1 MLCFQYD
8 RSVLFRAHC
17 RINKWGAL
25 LKLVELALESV
36 RILKEAGEEGIKSDV
51 LAQRLSTPKRRVYD
65 VIAVL
70 KALGQVDTSR
80 KFDGTTIVWVDHS
93 KDFVSKQSH
102 EELKVRLSQE
112 SEERKEFQ
120 VQVAEL
126 KEQLR
131 ITRSKLR
138 RDVQSIEMV
147 NKTEF
152 LTTQLRVRA
161 LSSNG
166 IKSVRNSGI
175 EVLIETHESGMIVDP
190 SEIQVDENEA
200 LLKHLQR
207 Q

>member
-1 MLCFQYD
+1 
-8 RSVLFRAHC
+8 
-17 RINKWGAL
+17 

-93 KDFVSKQSH
+93 KDFVSKQSY
-102 EELKVRLSQE
+102 EELRGHLSQE

>member
-1 MLCFQYD
+1 M
-8 RSVLFRAHC
+8 LFRAHC
-17 RINKWGAL
+17 RIDKWGAL

-36 RILKEAGEEGIKSDV
+36 RILREAGEEGIKSDV
-51 LAQRLSTPKRRVYD
+51 LARRLDTPKRRVYD
-65 VIAVL
+65 VVAVL

-80 KFDGTTIVWVDHS
+80 KFDGTTIVWIDHS
-93 KDFVSKQSH
+93 KDYVPKQSY
-102 EELKVRLSQE
+102 EELRVRLNQE
-112 SEERKEFQ
+112 SEERKQFQ

-138 RDVQSIEMV
+138 RDVQAVEMA

-166 IKSVRNSGI
+166 IKRVEHSGI
-175 EVLIETHESGMIVDP
+175 EVLIETHESGMVVDP
-190 SEIQVDENEA
+190 SEIEVDENEA
-200 LLKHLQR
+200 LLKNLQR
-207 Q
+207 I

>member
-1 MLCFQYD
+1 M
-8 RSVLFRAHC
+8 
-17 RINKWGAL
+17 
-25 LKLVELALESV
+25 LKLLELALESV

-51 LAQRLSTPKRRVYD
+51 LARRLDTPKRRVYD
-65 VIAVL
+65 VVAVL

-80 KFDGTTIVWVDHS
+80 KFDGTTIVWIDHS
-93 KDFVSKQSH
+93 KEFVPKLSF
-102 EELKVRLSQE
+102 EELRLRLTQE
-112 SEERKEFQ
+112 SEERKQFQ

-138 RDVQSIEMV
+138 RDVQAVEMA

-166 IKSVRNSGI
+166 IKRVEHSGI
-175 EVLIETHESGMIVDP
+175 EVLIETHESGMVVDP
-190 SEIQVDENEA
+190 SEIEVDENEA

-207 Q
+207 I